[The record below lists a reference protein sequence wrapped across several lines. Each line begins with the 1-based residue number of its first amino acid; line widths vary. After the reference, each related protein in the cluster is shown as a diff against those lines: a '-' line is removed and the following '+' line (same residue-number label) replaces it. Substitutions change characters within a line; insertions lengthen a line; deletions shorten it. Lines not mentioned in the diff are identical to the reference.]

1 MGEAGGRT
9 ASSTPNQGSEHLR
22 LWRKKVPSLRRGKGR
37 ESPAPFQS
45 HLPEVTD
52 QMVSKCIFRPRKEGG
67 GSFTHT
73 GSAANRTMAS
83 DHEDTTKETCPETP
97 NGLHVRAP
105 SLCKGTSIQHVW
117 GEKTS
122 LSHLHPLPETEDV
135 GQNHLAF
142 FPKEHFPLITHLN
155 HPGPKFC
162 RAQPPTRRSS
172 TSAPRHLLVP
182 SSRFAS

>member
-9 ASSTPNQGSEHLR
+9 ASSTPNQGSEHLG

-37 ESPAPFQS
+37 EDPDPFQS

-83 DHEDTTKETCPETP
+83 DHEDTTKETCPEP
-97 NGLHVRAP
+97 PKGPHPP
-105 SLCKGTSIQHVW
+105 SSIPLQREQHPTRMGGENLLIPPPPPPRNRRCGAKPSRLLSKG
-117 GEKTS
+117 
-122 LSHLHPLPETEDV
+122 
-135 GQNHLAF
+135 A
-142 FPKEHFPLITHLN
+142 FPLDYT
-155 HPGPKFC
+155 P
-162 RAQPPTRRSS
+162 
-172 TSAPRHLLVP
+172 
-182 SSRFAS
+182 